1 MVAETHER
9 LWGGR
14 FAEAPDAATLRFM
27 AGRDVTPSAPADAHL
42 VADDLWA
49 SAAHVAML
57 AHQGIIP
64 PADARLLLEG
74 LDELARRHEQ
84 GTFVLDPAR
93 EDVHTNI
100 EMVLAELCGA
110 DAGGR
115 VHTGRSR
122 NDQVATAMR
131 LYLRGRALDFAGA
144 TIDLAR
150 TILDLATRH
159 RETLMPGF
167 THHQPATPTTLG
179 HVLASYAEAF
189 ARDAARLLAWLD
201 LHNRSPLGGAAGYG
215 TTVPLDRALTAMYLA
230 FDGPHLTSL
239 DPLTARG
246 EPETDLALALAALL
260 KHLASL
266 AQTVIL
272 LGSPGYG
279 LLRLSP
285 TYCSGSSIMPQ
296 KGNPCTMEAIKA
308 RAAMAGGLVAGLL
321 GVGAAAFMGYN
332 RDTQW
337 SKYLIVDLVEEARDA
352 PAVMSG
358 ALGTMHVDVAR
369 AAELAAGYFV
379 GSTALMEWLVT
390 AHGLP
395 LRRAKRVVET
405 AVRLSEA
412 AGSPEVT
419 APALW
424 TKYSRLP
431 TVSLCMR
438 AGMRMRRLE
447 PVLTAAGCVLLRRR
461 ANGGVQP
468 EAIVRATR
476 TAGGPAP
483 EAVDAAIAALH
494 ERLDADAATL
504 AAFHERIQAAR
515 ARLRAAMAALS
526 AQEGGNAQI
535 G

>member
-1 MVAETHER
+1 MRPQSQAPSERQIVAETHER

-42 VADDLWA
+42 VAEDLWA

-57 AHQGIIP
+57 AQQGIIP

-84 GTFVLDPAR
+84 GAFVLDPAR

-100 EMVLAELCGA
+100 EMALAELCGPE
-110 DAGGR
+110 AGGR

-150 TILDLATRH
+150 TIVDLAARH
-159 RETLMPGF
+159 RETIMPGF
-167 THHQPATPTTLG
+167 SHHQPATPTTLG

-189 ARDAARLLAWLD
+189 ERDAARLLAWLD

-215 TTVPLDRALTAMYLA
+215 TTVPLDRALTAGYLA

-266 AQTVIL
+266 AQTLIL

-285 TYCSGSSIMPQ
+285 AYCSGSSIMPQ
-296 KGNPCTMEAIKA
+296 KGNPCTMEAMKA
-308 RAAMAGGLVAGLL
+308 KAAVAGGLVAGLL

-352 PAVMSG
+352 AAVMAG
-358 ALGTMHVDVAR
+358 ALSTMHVDVAR

-405 AVRLSEA
+405 AVRLSEEGG
-412 AGSPEVT
+412 AGEVT
-419 APALW
+419 APAL
-424 TKYSRLP
+424 
-431 TVSLCMR
+431 R
-438 AGMRMRRLE
+438 AALDEHGIALE
-447 PVLTAAGCVLLRRR
+447 IEDAQVAA
-461 ANGGVQP
+461 VQRP
-468 EAIVRATR
+468 EAIVRAAR

-483 EAVDAAIAALH
+483 EAVDAAIAGLQ
-494 ERLDADAATL
+494 ERLDAGAATL
-504 AAFHERIQAAR
+504 EAFHERIKTAR
-515 ARLRAAMAALS
+515 ARLRAAAAAFT
-526 AQEGGNAQI
+526 AQ
-535 G
+535 

>member
-1 MVAETHER
+1 MAETHER

-49 SAAHVAML
+49 TAAHVAML

-64 PADARLLLEG
+64 ADDARALLDG
-74 LDELARRHEQ
+74 LDEIGRRHEQ
-84 GTFVLDPAR
+84 GLFSLDPAR

-100 EMVLAELCGA
+100 EMTLNEICGVET
-110 DAGGR
+110 GGR
-115 VHTGRSR
+115 VHAGRSR

-144 TIDLAR
+144 TIALAR
-150 TILDLATRH
+150 VTLDLADAH
-159 RETLMPGF
+159 RQTIMPGF

-189 ARDAARLLAWLD
+189 ARDAVRLLGWLD
-201 LHNRSPLGGAAGYG
+201 LHNHSPLGGAAGYG
-215 TTVPLDRALTAMYLA
+215 TTVPLDRVLTSRYLA

-279 LLRLSP
+279 LLKLSP
-285 TYCSGSSIMPQ
+285 AYTSGSSIMPQ
-296 KGNPCTMEAIKA
+296 KGNPCTMEAMKA
-308 RAAMAGGLVAGLL
+308 RAAVSGGIVAGLL

-337 SKYLIVDLVEEARDA
+337 SKYLIIDLVEEARDA

-358 ALGTMHVDVAR
+358 ALRTMQVDAAK

-390 AHGLP
+390 AHRLP
-395 LRRAKRVVET
+395 LRRAKHVVET
-405 AVRLSEA
+405 AVRFSEE
-412 AGSPEVT
+412 AGAVEVT
-419 APALW
+419 PAA
-424 TKYSRLP
+424 
-431 TVSLCMR
+431 LCAALVR
-438 AGMRMRRLE
+438 HGV
-447 PVLTAAGCVLLRRR
+447 VLDVDEERVAA
-461 ANGGVQP
+461 VQRP
-468 EAIVRATR
+468 DAIVHAAR

-483 EAVDAAIAALH
+483 EAVDDAIAALRQ
-494 ERLDADAATL
+494 RLDAAADRLDAGRV
-504 AAFHERIQAAR
+504 RIAEAR
-515 ARLRAAMAALS
+515 ARLRAAAVAL
-526 AQEGGNAQI
+526 
-535 G
+535 

>member
-1 MVAETHER
+1 MSDTHER

-14 FAEAPDAATLRFM
+14 FGEAPAEATVRFM
-27 AGRDVTPSAPADAHL
+27 AGRDVTPAPPADAHL

-49 SAAHVAML
+49 TSAHVTML
-57 AHQGIIP
+57 ARQDIIP
-64 PADARLLLEG
+64 AADARRLLDG
-74 LDELARRHEQ
+74 LTEIGRRHAAGEFQ
-84 GTFVLDPAR
+84 LDPAR

-100 EMVLAELCGA
+100 EMTLAEVCGPE
-110 DAGGR
+110 AGGR

-131 LYLRGRALDFAGA
+131 LYLRGQALAFAGD

-150 TILDLATRH
+150 TILDLAATH
-159 RETLMPGF
+159 LDTVMPGF

-179 HVLASYAEAF
+179 HVLASYAEALE
-189 ARDAARLLAWLD
+189 RDAARLLGWLD

-215 TTVPLDRALTAMYLA
+215 TTVPLDRDVTAAYLG
-230 FDGPHLTSL
+230 FDGPHQSSL

-285 TYCSGSSIMPQ
+285 AYCSGSSIMPQ

-308 RAAMAGGLVAGLL
+308 KAAVAGGIVAGLL

-337 SKYLIVDLVEEARDA
+337 SKYLIMDLVAEARDA
-352 PAVMSG
+352 PTVMAG
-358 ALGTMHVDVAR
+358 ALSTMTVDR
-369 AAELAAGYFV
+369 AAAARLAAGYFV

-405 AVRLSEA
+405 AVRLSEEHGA
-412 AGSPEVT
+412 AEVT
-419 APALW
+419 YADLCAALARHDVALDLDAE
-424 TKYSRLP
+424 S
-431 TVSLCMR
+431 V
-438 AGMRMRRLE
+438 
-447 PVLTAAGCVLLRRR
+447 AA
-461 ANGGVQP
+461 VQRP
-468 EAIVRATR
+468 ESIVRAAR
-476 TAGGPAP
+476 AIGGPAP
-483 EAVDAAIAALH
+483 ETVARSIATLR
-494 ERLDADAATL
+494 ERLTVASDRRAA
-504 AAFHERIQAAR
+504 AAARVDAAR
-515 ARLRAAMAALS
+515 ARLRADAAELVPASADAAL
-526 AQEGGNAQI
+526 
-535 G
+535 